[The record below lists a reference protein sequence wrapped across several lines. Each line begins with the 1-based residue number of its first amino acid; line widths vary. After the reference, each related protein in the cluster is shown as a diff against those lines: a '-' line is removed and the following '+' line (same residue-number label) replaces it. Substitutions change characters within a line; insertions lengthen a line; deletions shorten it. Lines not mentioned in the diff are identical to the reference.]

1 MLVCGAIPREYL
13 HHLPGKAHRCTGDA
27 AMGPFS
33 WRRPKSKRARDMAKK
48 PVWIVSWLP
57 VTGGGVIG
65 GKFVPPPAKQ
75 RQFKD
80 QKSAVNF
87 VMRLDE
93 GLQATARIFI
103 PGGPAVEL
111 PVIKQMHAAQTSG
124 DDE

>member
-1 MLVCGAIPREYL
+1 
-13 HHLPGKAHRCTGDA
+13 
-27 AMGPFS
+27 
-33 WRRPKSKRARDMAKK
+33 MAKK

>member
-1 MLVCGAIPREYL
+1 
-13 HHLPGKAHRCTGDA
+13 
-27 AMGPFS
+27 
-33 WRRPKSKRARDMAKK
+33 MAKK

-65 GKFVPPPAKQ
+65 GKFVPPSAKQ

-93 GLQATARIFI
+93 SLQATARIFI
-103 PGGPAVEL
+103 PGGPALEL
-111 PVIKQMHAAQTSG
+111 PVIKQMHDAQTSG